1 MDTPNTGPRHR
12 LRVRHNACDDE
23 YNARK
28 TAALL
33 DVDGVISL
41 FGFREGYGL
50 ARRRC
55 AVRELPA
62 RAPALHQRRHALHIR
77 RPAAPIC
84 GGSPSAIELVWATG
98 WEETANDYLPH
109 LLELP
114 GHLPYL
120 TFDGRVAAGAAH
132 WKIDAIAEYAGD
144 PRPLAWID
152 DNVDESC
159 HDWAAQRA
167 APTLIIETVRH
178 EGMSE
183 EHVELL
189 LHWEAS

>member
-1 MDTPNTGPRHR
+1 MDTR
-12 LRVRHNACDDE
+12 DS
-23 YNARK
+23 RK
-28 TAALL
+28 PLLFL

-50 ARRRC
+50 A
-55 AVRELPA
+55 PGD
-62 RAPALHQRRHALHIR
+62 APFADCPPGRLHSINGVMHYIAG
-77 RPAAPIC
+77 AC
-84 GGSPSAIELVWATG
+84 GAYLRKLAGHYELVWATG

-114 GHLPYL
+114 GELPFL

-132 WKIDAIAEYAGD
+132 WKVDAIAEHAGAE
-144 PRPLAWID
+144 RPLAWID

-159 HDWAAQRA
+159 HAWAERRP

-178 EGMSE
+178 EGMNDG
-183 EHVELL
+183 HVELL
-189 LHWEAS
+189 LRWAEELKNGMSGP